1 MDRNII
7 YDSKQK
13 SFYYQSTTKNYIDRR
28 TILKS
33 FLGEDTVLNNPYT
46 FDNSIGHL
54 IDIEND
60 LKIDYIVFKN
70 LSLIT
75 SFKFSDDFKF
85 IYQSFENPDIK
96 NFQVN
101 TILPENIYGIILIEN
116 SFKDNLLL
124 KSNSIF
130 IWYDYKNKKIYK
142 PLFNNLYE
150 NGNICFGENT
160 KIEKPFLN
168 LAEKAKIIFQ
178 DTPTNGDLHHYNN
191 ENFIRFETENDNDNL
206 KHIPVKNIKLNV
218 IGLSDSRVKY
228 MNSIMEGF
236 LK

>member
-1 MDRNII
+1 MEKNIM
-7 YDSKQK
+7 YDAKQK
-13 SFYYQSTTKNYIDRR
+13 RFFYQSTNKNYIDRK
-28 TILKS
+28 TVLKS

-54 IDIEND
+54 LDIEND

-75 SFKFSDDFKF
+75 SFRFTDDFKF
-85 IYQSFENPDIK
+85 IYQSFENSDIK
-96 NFQVN
+96 NLFVN

-116 SFKDNLLL
+116 NFKDNLLL

-130 IWYDYKNKKIYK
+130 IWYDHKNKKIYK
-142 PLFNNLYE
+142 PLYNNLYE

-178 DTPTNGDLHHYNN
+178 DTPTNSDLHHYNN
-191 ENFIRFETENDNDNL
+191 ENFIRFETEDENL
-206 KHIPVKNIKLNV
+206 KHTPVKNIKLSL

-228 MNSIMEGF
+228 TNSIMEGF

>member
-13 SFYYQSTTKNYIDRR
+13 NFYYQSTSKNYIDRK
-28 TILKS
+28 TVLKS
-33 FLGEDTVLNNPYT
+33 FLGDDTILNNPYV

-75 SFKFSDDFKF
+75 SFRFSEDYKF
-85 IYQSFENPDIK
+85 IFQSFENPDIK
-96 NFQVN
+96 NLFVN
-101 TILPENIYGIILIEN
+101 TI
-116 SFKDNLLL
+116 KDNLLL

-130 IWYDYKNKKIYK
+130 VWYDHKNKKIYK
-142 PLFNNLYE
+142 PLYNNLYE

-191 ENFIRFETENDNDNL
+191 ENFIRFETDNDNDSL
-206 KHIPVKNIKLNV
+206 RHSPIKNIKLNV

-228 MNSIMEGF
+228 INSIMGGF